1 MRIQINARQFEL
13 TDQMQDNIT
22 RKINKLERYFD
33 VLEEAT
39 ADLTYAKSARSAG
52 DRQVAQLTIR
62 GKGVL
67 LRAEE
72 RSDDMQAS
80 VDAALEKIVRQIDRY
95 KGRHWD
101 PRGDGRSVSEIVAP
115 QGSLEE
121 EPEQSQDPIV
131 RRKRF
136 LLLPMDEAE
145 ALEQMALLGHE
156 NFFVYL
162 DADTGQVNVLYRRRD
177 RVVRIDR
184 NRDRLAQRQR
194 SASWIAAR

>member
-1 MRIQINARQFEL
+1 MRVQINARQFEL

-177 RVVRIDR
+177 ESFGLIETE
-184 NRDRLAQRQR
+184 
-194 SASWIAAR
+194 IG

>member
-1 MRIQINARQFEL
+1 MEADTTMRVQINAHQFEL
-13 TDQMQDNIT
+13 TDQMQDYVT
-22 RKINKLERYFD
+22 KKINKLERFLD
-33 VLEEAT
+33 ILEEAT
-39 ADLTYAKSARSAG
+39 ADLTYARSARSAA

-80 VDAALEKIVRQIDRY
+80 VDAALDKIVRQIDRF

-101 PRGDGRSVSEIVAP
+101 PRGDGRSAADVVPPSGGADEDTAE
-115 QGSLEE
+115 S
-121 EPEQSQDPIV
+121 PIV

-136 LLLPMDEAE
+136 LLSPMDEAE

-156 NFFVYL
+156 AFFVYL
-162 DADTGQVNVLYRRRD
+162 DAHSGQVNVLYRRRD
-177 RVVRIDR
+177 NTFGLIETEVG
-184 NRDRLAQRQR
+184 
-194 SASWIAAR
+194 

>member
-1 MRIQINARQFEL
+1 MEANITMSVQINARQFEL
-13 TDQMQDNIT
+13 TDQMHDYVIK
-22 RKINKLERYFD
+22 KISKLERYLD

-39 ADLTYAKSARSAG
+39 ADLTYAKTARSAA

-101 PRGDGRSVSEIVAP
+101 PRGDGRSVADAVAP
-115 QGSLEE
+115 PGMVEDESEE
-121 EPEQSQDPIV
+121 EPDPIQ

-136 LLLPMDEAE
+136 LLAPMDEAE

-162 DADTGQVNVLYRRRD
+162 DAHTGQVNVLYRRRD
-177 RVVRIDR
+177 DSFGLIETEVG
-184 NRDRLAQRQR
+184 
-194 SASWIAAR
+194 

>member
-13 TDQMQDNIT
+13 TDQMQDYVT
-22 RKINKLERYFD
+22 KKIDKLERYLD
-33 VLEEAT
+33 VLEEASV
-39 ADLTYAKSARSAG
+39 DLTFAKSARSAA

-80 VDAALEKIVRQIDRY
+80 VDAALEKIVRQIDRF

-101 PRGDGRSVSEIVAP
+101 PRGDGRSVADIVAP
-115 QGSLEE
+115 PGTLEE
-121 EPEQSQDPIV
+121 ESESEVSPIL

-136 LLLPMDEAE
+136 LLAPMDEAE

-162 DADTGQVNVLYRRRD
+162 DANTGQVNVLYRRRD
-177 RVVRIDR
+177 ESFGLIETEVG
-184 NRDRLAQRQR
+184 
-194 SASWIAAR
+194 

>member
-1 MRIQINARQFEL
+1 MRVQINARQFEL
-13 TDQMQDNIT
+13 TDQMHDYVT
-22 RKINKLERYFD
+22 KKINKLERYLD
-33 VLEEAT
+33 ILEEAT
-39 ADLTYAKSARSAG
+39 VDLTYAKSARSAM

-95 KGRHWD
+95 KGRHWN
-101 PRGDGRSVSEIVAP
+101 PRGDGRSVADAVAP
-115 QGSLEE
+115 SGMVED
-121 EPEQSQDPIV
+121 EPAAEQEPIL

-136 LLLPMDEAE
+136 LLAPMDEAE

-156 NFFVYL
+156 DFFVYL
-162 DADTGQVNVLYRRRD
+162 DANTGQVNVLYRRRD
-177 RVVRIDR
+177 DSFGLIETE
-184 NRDRLAQRQR
+184 
-194 SASWIAAR
+194 IG

>member
-1 MRIQINARQFEL
+1 MEANITMRVQINARQFEL
-13 TDQMQDNIT
+13 TDQMHDYVIK
-22 RKINKLERYFD
+22 KISKLERFLD

-39 ADLTYAKSARSAG
+39 ADLTYAKTARNAA

-95 KGRHWD
+95 KGRHWN
-101 PRGDGRSVSEIVAP
+101 PRGDGRSVADVVAP
-115 QGSLEE
+115 PGMVEDESEE
-121 EPEQSQDPIV
+121 EPDPIR

-136 LLLPMDEAE
+136 LLAPMDEAE

-162 DADTGQVNVLYRRRD
+162 DAHTGQVNVLYRRRD
-177 RVVRIDR
+177 DSFGLIETEVG
-184 NRDRLAQRQR
+184 
-194 SASWIAAR
+194 

>member
-1 MRIQINARQFEL
+1 MEANITMRVQINARQFEL
-13 TDQMQDNIT
+13 TDQMHDYVIK
-22 RKINKLERYFD
+22 KISKLERYLD

-39 ADLTYAKSARSAG
+39 ADLTYAKTARSAA

-101 PRGDGRSVSEIVAP
+101 PRGDGRSVADAVAP
-115 QGSLEE
+115 PGMVEDESEE
-121 EPEQSQDPIV
+121 EPDPIQ

-136 LLLPMDEAE
+136 LLAPMDEAE

-162 DADTGQVNVLYRRRD
+162 DAHTGQVNVLYRRRD
-177 RVVRIDR
+177 DSFGLIETEVG
-184 NRDRLAQRQR
+184 
-194 SASWIAAR
+194 

>member
-1 MRIQINARQFEL
+1 MEAKTTMRVQITAHQFEL
-13 TDQMQDNIT
+13 TDQMQDYVT
-22 RKINKLERYFD
+22 KKINKLERYLD
-33 VLEEAT
+33 VLEEGT
-39 ADLTYAKSARSAG
+39 ADLTYAKSARSAA

-101 PRGDGRSVSEIVAP
+101 PRGDGRSVAEAVVHPGIV
-115 QGSLEE
+115 EE
-121 EPEQSQDPIV
+121 ESETETDPIV

-136 LLLPMDEAE
+136 QLAPMDEAE
-145 ALEQMALLGHE
+145 AIEQMALLGHE
-156 NFFVYL
+156 SFFVYL

-177 RVVRIDR
+177 DTFGLIETEVG
-184 NRDRLAQRQR
+184 
-194 SASWIAAR
+194 